1 MAKIRHIAVMSN
13 DTAKLADFY
22 KTTFGMEE
30 VWRHQSSSGPGAA
43 IYLTDGYINMA
54 VLPARGRP
62 EGLNHF
68 GFEVD
73 DKDQLTEAAVKAGAG
88 RPDEALPRDGR
99 YAETYICDPSGQRID
114 LSEKGWKTAA
124 GAGPVG

>member
-1 MAKIRHIAVMSN
+1 MPKIRHIAVMSN
-13 DTAKLADFY
+13 DTAKLAEFY
-22 KTTFGMEE
+22 KDTFGLEE
-30 VWRHQSSSGPGAA
+30 VWRHQSSSGPGEA

-62 EGLNHF
+62 EGLDHF

-73 DKDQLTEAAVKAGAG
+73 DKEALTEAAVNAGAC
-88 RPDEALPRDGR
+88 RANESLPRDGR
-99 YAETYICDPSGQRID
+99 YAETYICDPAGQRID
-114 LSEKGWKTAA
+114 LSEKGWKTTA